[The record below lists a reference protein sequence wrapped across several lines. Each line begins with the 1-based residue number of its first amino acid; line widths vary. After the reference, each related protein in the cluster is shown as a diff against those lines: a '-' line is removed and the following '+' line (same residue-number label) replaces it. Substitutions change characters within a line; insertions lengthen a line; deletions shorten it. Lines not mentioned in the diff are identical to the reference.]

1 MIDKETWK
9 TGTDRDKTEKLIKYQ
24 FQTLQG
30 WSGPWDWTTFS
41 IDPLWGGPG
50 SKLKKKKQTNKQ
62 TNKQILKIWKSEFGL
77 IVVLLLS
84 SKSLNFCGAKEEML
98 VLKREI

>member
-1 MIDKETWK
+1 MTDKET
-9 TGTDRDKTEKLIKYQ
+9 DRYKTEKLIKYQ
-24 FQTLQG
+24 FQKLQG
-30 WSGPWDWTTFS
+30 WSGPGDWTTFS

-50 SKLKKKKQTNKQ
+50 SKLQKKNQQ
-62 TNKQILKIWKSEFGL
+62 QQQQQQILKIWKSEFGL

-98 VLKREI
+98 VLKRKI